1 MVQLDSI
8 VQFVVGLLIGIVIT
22 MSVMLRVSN
31 FNYTEFKN
39 QLIESNMRQN
49 NISKSNKPNLTLVNN
64 ITNNNIRNSNSTS
77 IPWTPGKE
85 GWIDSL
91 KEKAKAA
98 ASEFIGG
105 TTVETISTT
114 SSSSSSSQ
122 SLATV
127 DSPAL
132 TAFSVDSP
140 TTDLQADVG
149 GRKRKKRGD
158 RLGTRGPEPSS
169 SRGGGRV
176 IDLFYSDTGKRYE
189 GPVDDTSLKDLVIPR
204 GNQPPRLLPY
214 PPPVPYHSQA
224 LSPPLLPPYIPTLQG
239 ATALHNSA
247 LFQEAKHLFRPLP
260 NMTLQQAAHERD
272 NLKLHLCN
280 GVFEAYSASYLT
292 TKEHILAIKSENYNL
307 SWVNCEMAS
316 FTHMREHRNFYVN
329 PKAQGMIIQ
338 TLDVLDFSVI
348 HLSAFERSS
357 KKHKHVLWK
366 SKEDQKVKWTEIDAV
381 REAGKLIEAKINP
394 RKTGQNLTYSDEARR
409 TVVIMP
415 FLGGAM
421 GAGHSELGN
430 RFVYLHA
437 CFWSMYEFFPNIV
450 AGVSRQEDVDWV
462 WQQSGLPFYDILL
475 LENLPKSAGLPLG
488 TVRKTKEKLASGEWN
503 FDYVFFTESDQLII
517 SRQLPMLYDH
527 LKMYPRR
534 MLLPHRLMPY
544 SDRVI
549 QEVHKRTVD
558 HEHNRWMAQSC
569 CLPRQNCQERKTWLS
584 VFDPNLPV
592 INYYGLYV
600 PLGNVNFLNEEYRGC
615 VMSDLIPDYCP

>member
-1 MVQLDSI
+1 MQ
-8 VQFVVGLLIGIVIT
+8 
-22 MSVMLRVSN
+22 
-31 FNYTEFKN
+31 K
-39 QLIESNMRQN
+39 N
-49 NISKSNKPNLTLVNN
+49 NINPRKSISKNDKPNLPLVTSNN
-64 ITNNNIRNSNSTS
+64 SSS
-77 IPWTPGKE
+77 LPWTPGKE
-85 GWIDSL
+85 GWINSF
-91 KEKAKAA
+91 KEKALTA
-98 ASEFIGG
+98 ASEFIGE
-105 TTVETISTT
+105 TSTSASTSSASISSSSISADLSEKYLPLNSATISTT
-114 SSSSSSSQ
+114 
-122 SLATV
+122 

-132 TAFSVDSP
+132 TAFSADSP
-140 TTDLQADVG
+140 STDLPIESN
-149 GRKRKKRGD
+149 GRKRRKKSD
-158 RLGTRGPEPSS
+158 RVSS
-169 SRGGGRV
+169 ATTPTTRV

-189 GPVDDTSLKDLVIPR
+189 GPVDDTSLKDLVIPK

-224 LSPPLLPPYIPTLQG
+224 LNPPLHPPYIPSLQG
-239 ATALHNSA
+239 ATALHSST
-247 LFQEAKHLFRPLP
+247 LFQEAKHLFSPLP

-280 GVFEAYSASYLT
+280 GVFEAYSAAYLT
-292 TKEHILAIKSENYNL
+292 TKEHLIAIKSENYNL

-329 PKAQGMIIQ
+329 PRAQGMIIQ

-366 SKEDQKVKWTEIDAV
+366 TKEDQKVKWTEIDAV
-381 REAGKLIEAKINP
+381 RQAGKLIEAKINP
-394 RKTGQNLTYSDEARR
+394 RKTGQNLTYSEEAKR

-450 AGVSRQEDVDWV
+450 AGVTRQEDVDWV

-475 LENLPKSAGLPLG
+475 LEGLPKSAGLPLG
-488 TVRKTKEKLASGEWN
+488 TVRKTKEKLVSGKWD

-517 SRQLPMLYDH
+517 SRQLPMLYEH
-527 LKMYPRR
+527 LKIYPRR

-558 HEHNRWMAQSC
+558 HDHNRWMAQSC

-584 VFDPNLPV
+584 VHDPNLPV